1 MTKKVTG
8 NDLKKLLEGVLSEEM
23 EIPYDIGNNRYTGP
37 VKKKMAAL
45 SGYGTTAKRNKALFN
60 KLMGLAELD
69 PPERMINREDLK
81 DYLELNLDPSEI
93 INSVAKE
100 LKTEKKEG
108 VITGLTSAFADVEN
122 SLLTDEGLKA
132 LFTSKDRKQIDRA
145 LRALSSTN
153 SNLKKRAATAFVA
166 LADES
171 NTTVP
176 ELRQTLSTGTVEDVD
191 PTQQPFGRAADPSS
205 LPKSS
210 LETTGDDFKSGSSV
224 KADRNIV
231 NQFRSIG
238 GSSIIEK
245 LDELKAFGAAV
256 NGGENGISGW
266 LKSHNEFDLINYSAV
281 LSMLADIS
289 KEYSAIESGYQF
301 ERWLALFMNMPV
313 VGGENGMADNLAK
326 ATKGGTIYTSAKMVK
341 NPCSIS
347 QALSNFKAQFEQS
360 QDPVYYFSVQ
370 KKGDRFGPA
379 SSYTNISDLVLYL
392 IKIVPDEEQ
401 NDLPY
406 KGQLI
411 GSNGSPK
418 SPEYGLKIDPGS
430 PTKVLIMPCT
440 SRKSDAEMEQY
451 AFFSIP
457 TLPEVSHTGEM
468 VQTAANF
475 LAGEI
480 EKSTAE
486 ISKKMISA
494 YKSLQKV
501 EQNTDNYRSVKGK
514 GETMGT
520 ASDYIKAINTD
531 YGAFK
536 ALMNDVFVSQD
547 EEEKINESKKVTS
560 DSLKKLFSE
569 SFKR

>member
-1 MTKKVTG
+1 MSKKVTG
-8 NDLKKLLEGVLSEEM
+8 NDLKKLLEGVLSEKM
-23 EIPYDIGNNRYTGP
+23 EIPYDIGNDKYTKP
-37 VKKKMAAL
+37 VKQKMADL
-45 SGYGTTAKRNKALFN
+45 SGYGVKANKNRNLFQKLLALAK
-60 KLMGLAELD
+60 LD
-69 PPERMINREDLK
+69 RPDRKINREDLK
-81 DYLELNLDPSEI
+81 DYLESNRDPSEI
-93 INSVAKE
+93 INSIAKE
-100 LKTEKKEG
+100 LKRENKDS
-108 VITGLTSAFADVEN
+108 VVSVLTLAFFDVEKD
-122 SLLTDEGLKA
+122 LLTDEKLIK
-132 LFTSKDRKQIDRA
+132 LFTSKNRAEIDRA
-145 LRALSSTN
+145 LRALGSVN
-153 SNLKKRAATAFVA
+153 NDLKQRAAKVFGA
-166 LADES
+166 LATQS

-191 PTQQPFGRAADPSS
+191 PTQQPFGRAAEPSS

-245 LDELKAFGAAV
+245 LDELKAFGEAV
-256 NGGENGISGW
+256 NGGKEGISGW
-266 LKSHNEFDLINYSAV
+266 LESHNEFDLINYSAV

-326 ATKGGTIYTSAKMVK
+326 ATNGGTIYTSAKMVK

-347 QALSNFKAQFEQS
+347 QALRNFEAQFKES

-418 SPEYGLKIDPGS
+418 SPEYGLKIDPQS

-440 SRKSDAEMEQY
+440 NKGSDVEMEQY

-457 TLPEVSHTGEM
+457 TLPKVPHTGEM

-536 ALMNDVFVSQD
+536 ALMNDVFVSED
-547 EEEKINESKKVTS
+547 EKEKINESKKVTPS
-560 DSLKKLFSE
+560 FLKKLIQE
-569 SFKR
+569 KFKK

>member
-1 MTKKVTG
+1 MSKKVTG
-8 NDLKKLLEGVLSEEM
+8 NDLKKLLEGVLSEKM
-23 EIPYDIGNNRYTGP
+23 EIPYDIGNNKYTKP
-37 VKKKMAAL
+37 VKQKMADL
-45 SGYGTTAKRNKALFN
+45 SGYNVNAKKNKDLFQKLLALA
-60 KLMGLAELD
+60 KLD
-69 PPERMINREDLK
+69 PPDRKINREDLK
-81 DYLELNLDPSEI
+81 DYLEFNRNPAEI
-93 INSVAKE
+93 INSIAKE
-100 LKTEKKEG
+100 LKPEKKDS
-108 VITGLTSAFADVEN
+108 VVFGLTLAFSDVEN
-122 SLLTDEGLKA
+122 SLLTDERLKA

-153 SNLKKRAATAFVA
+153 SALKKRAATAFVA

-191 PTQQPFGRAADPSS
+191 PTQQPFGRAAEPSS

-210 LETTGDDFKSGSSV
+210 LETTGDDFKSESSV

-245 LDELKAFGAAV
+245 LDELKAFGEAV
-256 NGGENGISGW
+256 NGGKEGISGW
-266 LKSHNEFDLINYSAV
+266 LKSYNEFDLINYSAV

-326 ATKGGTIYTSAKMVK
+326 AINGGTIYTSAKMVK

-347 QALSNFKAQFEQS
+347 QALSNFKVQFEQS

-392 IKIVPDEEQ
+392 IKIVPDVQQEG
-401 NDLPY
+401 LLY

-411 GSNGSPK
+411 GSNGTPK
-418 SPEYGLKIDPGS
+418 SPEYGLKIDPEN

-440 SRKSDAEMEQY
+440 SGKSDVEMEQY

-457 TLPEVSHTGEM
+457 TLPEVPHTGEM

-501 EQNTDNYRSVKGK
+501 EQNTDNYRSVKGR

-520 ASDYIKAINTD
+520 ASNYIKAISTD
-531 YGAFK
+531 YAIFK
-536 ALMNDVFVSQD
+536 SMMNDVFES
-547 EEEKINESKKVTS
+547 EGETEKINESKKITA
-560 DSLKKLFSE
+560 DFLEKLISE

>member
-1 MTKKVTG
+1 MSKKVTG
-8 NDLKKLLEGVLSEEM
+8 SDLKKLLEGVLSEKM
-23 EIPYDIGNNRYTGP
+23 EIPYDIGNNRYTAP
-37 VKKKMAAL
+37 VKQKMADL
-45 SGYGTTAKRNKALFN
+45 SGYSPKANKNRTLFN
-60 KLMGLAELD
+60 KLMKLAKLD
-69 PPERMINREDLK
+69 PPDRMVNREDLK
-81 DYLELNLDPSEI
+81 DYLEFNHDPSEI
-93 INSVAKE
+93 ISSIAKE
-100 LKTEKKEG
+100 LKPNKKAS
-108 VITGLTSAFADVEN
+108 VVSGLGAAFADVEN
-122 SLLTDEGLKA
+122 SLLTDERLKA

-153 SNLKKRAATAFVA
+153 SDLKKRAATTFVA
-166 LADES
+166 LADQS

-191 PTQQPFGRAADPSS
+191 PIQQPFGRSADPSS

-245 LDELKAFGAAV
+245 LDELKAFGEAV
-256 NGGENGISGW
+256 NGGEDGISGW
-266 LKSHNEFDLINYSAV
+266 LNSHNEFDLINYSAV

-289 KEYSAIESGYQF
+289 KEYLAIESGYQF

-326 ATKGGTIYTSAKMVK
+326 ATGGGTIYTSAKMVS

-392 IKIVPDEEQ
+392 VKIEPDANQ
-401 NDLPY
+401 QDLPY

-418 SPEYGLKIDPGS
+418 SPEYGLKIDPES

-440 SRKSDAEMEQY
+440 SRKSDAKMEQY

-457 TLPEVSHTGEM
+457 TLPEVPHTGEM
-468 VQTAANF
+468 VQTAASF

-514 GETMGT
+514 GETMGS
-520 ASDYIKAINTD
+520 ASDYIKAISTD
-531 YGAFK
+531 YVMFK
-536 ALMNDVFVSQD
+536 SIMNDVFESED
-547 EEEKINESKKVTS
+547 ETEKISESKKVTANL
-560 DSLKKLFSE
+560 LKKLIQE
-569 SFKR
+569 KFKK

>member
-1 MTKKVTG
+1 MASIV
-8 NDLKKLLEGVLSEEM
+8 
-23 EIPYDIGNNRYTGP
+23 YD
-37 VKKKMAAL
+37 
-45 SGYGTTAKRNKALFN
+45 
-60 KLMGLAELD
+60 
-69 PPERMINREDLK
+69 
-81 DYLELNLDPSEI
+81 
-93 INSVAKE
+93 
-100 LKTEKKEG
+100 
-108 VITGLTSAFADVEN
+108 
-122 SLLTDEGLKA
+122 
-132 LFTSKDRKQIDRA
+132 
-145 LRALSSTN
+145 
-153 SNLKKRAATAFVA
+153 
-166 LADES
+166 
-171 NTTVP
+171 
-176 ELRQTLSTGTVEDVD
+176 
-191 PTQQPFGRAADPSS
+191 
-205 LPKSS
+205 
-210 LETTGDDFKSGSSV
+210 
-224 KADRNIV
+224 
-231 NQFRSIG
+231 
-238 GSSIIEK
+238 
-245 LDELKAFGAAV
+245 
-256 NGGENGISGW
+256 
-266 LKSHNEFDLINYSAV
+266 
-281 LSMLADIS
+281 
-289 KEYSAIESGYQF
+289 
-301 ERWLALFMNMPV
+301 MPV

-418 SPEYGLKIDPGS
+418 SPEYGLKIDPES

-440 SRKSDAEMEQY
+440 SRKSNVEMEQY

-457 TLPEVSHTGEM
+457 TLPEVPHTGEM

>member
-1 MTKKVTG
+1 MSKKITEAM
-8 NDLKKLLEGVLSEEM
+8 LKGLVERVLSEKM
-23 EIPYDIGNNRYTGP
+23 EIPYDIGNNRYTEP
-37 VKKKMAAL
+37 VKQKMADL
-45 SGYGTTAKRNKALFN
+45 SGYGVNAKKNRDLFQKLLALA
-60 KLMGLAELD
+60 KLD
-69 PPERMINREDLK
+69 PPDRKINREDLK
-81 DYLELNLDPSEI
+81 DYLEFNRDPAEI
-93 INSVAKE
+93 INSIASE
-100 LKTEKKEG
+100 LKPEKKDS
-108 VITGLTSAFADVEN
+108 VVSGLTLAFSDVEKN
-122 SLLTDEGLKA
+122 LLTDEKLLE
-132 LFTSKDRKQIDRA
+132 LFTSKNRAEIDRA
-145 LRALSSTN
+145 LRALGSVN
-153 SNLKKRAATAFVA
+153 DDLKQRAAKVFGA
-166 LADES
+166 LADKS
-171 NTTVP
+171 QTTVP
-176 ELRQTLSTGTVEDVD
+176 ELRQALSTGTVKDVD
-191 PTQQPFGRAADPSS
+191 PTQQPFGRAAEPSS

-245 LDELKAFGAAV
+245 LDELKAFGEAV
-256 NGGENGISGW
+256 NGGKEGISGW
-266 LKSHNEFDLINYSAV
+266 LESHNEFDLINYSAV

-326 ATKGGTIYTSAKMVK
+326 ATNGGTIYTSAKMVK

-347 QALSNFKAQFEQS
+347 QALRNFKAQFEQS

-392 IKIVPDEEQ
+392 IKIVPDKEQ
-401 NDLPY
+401 KPLPY

-418 SPEYGLKIDPGS
+418 SPEYGLKIDPQS

-440 SRKSDAEMEQY
+440 NRGSDVEMEQY

-457 TLPEVSHTGEM
+457 TLPKVPHTGEM

-501 EQNTDNYRSVKGK
+501 EQNTDNYRSAKGK
-514 GETMGT
+514 GETGGS
-520 ASDYIKAINTD
+520 ASDYIKEINTN

-536 ALMNDVFVSQD
+536 ALMNDVFVSEN

-560 DSLKKLFSE
+560 DFLKKLIQE
-569 SFKR
+569 KFKK

>member
-1 MTKKVTG
+1 MSKKITG
-8 NDLKKLLEGVLSEEM
+8 SDFKKLLEGVLNEDLKV
-23 EIPYDIGNNRYTGP
+23 PYDIGDNRYTRP
-37 VKKKMAAL
+37 VKQKMADL
-45 SGYGTTAKRNKALFN
+45 SGYGVKAKKNRDLFQKLLALA
-60 KLMGLAELD
+60 KLD
-69 PPERMINREDLK
+69 YPDRKINREDLK
-81 DYLELNLDPSEI
+81 GYLEFNRNPAEI
-93 INSVAKE
+93 ISSIAKE
-100 LKTEKKEG
+100 LKPRKKAS
-108 VITGLTSAFADVEN
+108 VISGLTSAFSDVEN
-122 SLLTDEGLKA
+122 SLLTDERLKA
-132 LFTSKDRKQIDRA
+132 LFVSKDRKQIDRA
-145 LRALSSTN
+145 LRALGSVN
-153 SNLKKRAATAFVA
+153 DDLKQRAATVFGA
-166 LADES
+166 LASQS

-256 NGGENGISGW
+256 NGGEDGISGW

-326 ATKGGTIYTSAKMVK
+326 TTNDGTIYTSAKMVK

-347 QALSNFKAQFEQS
+347 QALSNFRAQFEQS
-360 QDPVYYFSVQ
+360 RDPVYYFSVQ

-392 IKIVPDEEQ
+392 VRIVPDNTQEG
-401 NDLPY
+401 LRY

-411 GSNGSPK
+411 GSNGTPK
-418 SPEYGLKIDPGS
+418 SPEYGLKTDPEH

-440 SRKSDAEMEQY
+440 SSKDDAGMEQY

-457 TLPEVSHTGEM
+457 TLPEVPHTGEM

-514 GETMGT
+514 GETVGS

-536 ALMNDVFVSQD
+536 ALMNDVFAS
-547 EEEKINESKKVTS
+547 EEETEKINESKKITANL
-560 DSLKKLFSE
+560 LKKLIKENFM
-569 SFKR
+569 K